1 MSEQYLVSLFIGPVQ
16 DFIAAA
22 LRTRDLWFGSYM
34 LSEVSRAAAGGMVD
48 SGAQLIFP
56 HTVTNIRNVAN
67 RVLALTTVAN
77 RETVIKAGK
86 EAAHKKMQEFLD
98 QAKRASRKIANSA
111 GTATIIDDNI
121 WNAQADPEDLLELY
135 CTAVP
140 VDGNYA
146 DARRRLDQLTMAR
159 KNSHDFFPA
168 RYGVPGRPKSSLDG
182 RRETVLVDP
191 DRLKKSQNKIIR
203 RRLRMGNNEQLDTL
217 GLVKRLAGGKADQF
231 TPTTRM
237 AVDPWIRKVEAT
249 ERDSATLKSIR
260 AELDRL
266 ADLQAPCISRVKGNR
281 GIYDA
286 MPYDAG
292 LLYPGP
298 LGAALRDSEDDR
310 EKDILQYLK
319 KTLGSGVW
327 QTHGKP
333 CPYYSL
339 LLGDG
344 DYMGDLLDKAGDAQ
358 AHQEI
363 SRQLATFAA
372 SVPEMCRKYRG
383 HCIYAGGDDI
393 LAMAP
398 LDKAFDLAYE
408 LQDSFGTFLET
419 AGEGKRPTFSIGL
432 VVAHM
437 QTPLGRVRRLVNEAE
452 KFAKEGQK
460 DEEPRNGLAI
470 LVAPRSGRELTVR
483 FRWDDDRLPR
493 FRKLVE
499 LYQQEELPS
508 RFGYSLQ
515 QLAHELPNTP
525 GHDFTRIHDLELQRI
540 LKRKNNSGGQE
551 TIDQETIK
559 LVMKHA
565 ASRSLDTIFREH
577 LVARWFSGHVDE
589 QS

>member
-67 RVLALTTVAN
+67 RVLALTTAAN
-77 RETVIKAGK
+77 REAVIKAGK
-86 EAAHKKMQEFLD
+86 EAAHKKMEEFLD

-121 WNAQADPEDLLELY
+121 WNDQADPADLLELY

-159 KNSHDFFPA
+159 KNSRDFFPA

-182 RRETVLVDP
+182 CRETVLVDP

-203 RRLRMGNNEQLDTL
+203 RRMRMSKNEQLDAL

-231 TPTTRM
+231 TPTTRI

-249 ERDSATLKSIR
+249 ERGSATLKSIR

-266 ADLQAPCISRVKGNR
+266 ADLQAPSISRVKGNR

-383 HCIYAGGDDI
+383 HCI
-393 LAMAP
+393 
-398 LDKAFDLAYE
+398 
-408 LQDSFGTFLET
+408 
-419 AGEGKRPTFSIGL
+419 
-432 VVAHM
+432 
-437 QTPLGRVRRLVNEAE
+437 
-452 KFAKEGQK
+452 
-460 DEEPRNGLAI
+460 
-470 LVAPRSGRELTVR
+470 
-483 FRWDDDRLPR
+483 
-493 FRKLVE
+493 
-499 LYQQEELPS
+499 
-508 RFGYSLQ
+508 
-515 QLAHELPNTP
+515 
-525 GHDFTRIHDLELQRI
+525 
-540 LKRKNNSGGQE
+540 
-551 TIDQETIK
+551 
-559 LVMKHA
+559 
-565 ASRSLDTIFREH
+565 
-577 LVARWFSGHVDE
+577 
-589 QS
+589 

>member
-22 LRTRDLWFGSYM
+22 LRTRDLWFGSHM
-34 LSEVSRAAAGGMVD
+34 LSEVSRAAAGGMKK

-56 HTVTNIRNVAN
+56 HAVTNIGNVAN
-67 RVLALTTVAN
+67 RVLALTTAAN
-77 RETVIKAGK
+77 REAVITAGK
-86 EAAHKKMQEFLD
+86 EAAHKKMQAFLD
-98 QAKRASRKIANSA
+98 QAKRASRKIADSA
-111 GTATIIDDNI
+111 GVATIIYDNI
-121 WNAQADPEDLLELY
+121 WDSQTDPADLLELY

-159 KNSHDFFPA
+159 KNSRDVFPA
-168 RYGVPGRPKSSLDG
+168 RDGVPGRPKSSLDG

-191 DRLKKSQNKIIR
+191 GNREESQRRIIR
-203 RRLRMGNNEQLDTL
+203 RRLRMGKNEQLDAL
-217 GLVKRLAGGKADQF
+217 GLVKRLAGGIVDQF

-249 ERDSATLKSIR
+249 KHGSATLESIR
-260 AELDRL
+260 AELDKL
-266 ADLQAPCISRVKGNR
+266 ANQQAPCISRVKGNG

-298 LGAALRDSEDDR
+298 LGAALRDSEDGG
-310 EKDILQYLK
+310 EKDILQHLK
-319 KTLGSGVW
+319 KILGWGVW
-327 QTHGKP
+327 QTHGRP
-333 CPYYSL
+333 CPYYTL
-339 LLGDG
+339 MLGDG
-344 DYMGDLLDKAGDAQ
+344 DYMGDLLDKAEDAP
-358 AHQEI
+358 AHQEV
-363 SRQLATFAA
+363 SRELASFAA
-372 SVPEMCRKYRG
+372 SVPEMCREYRA

-398 LDKAFDLAYE
+398 LDTALDLANA
-408 LQDSFGTFLET
+408 LQNLFGTALKT
-419 AGEGKRPTFSIGL
+419 VGEGKRPTFSIGL

-437 QTPLGRVRRLVNEAE
+437 QTPLGRVRRLVKEAE
-452 KFAKEGQK
+452 KFAKDGPE
-460 DEEPRNGLAI
+460 DAEPRNGLAI
-470 LVAPRSGRELTVR
+470 LVAPRSGRELMVR

-499 LYQQEELPS
+499 LYQQEKLPS

-515 QLAHELPNTP
+515 QLAYELPNTQ

-540 LKRKNNSGGQE
+540 LKRKNSSGGRE
-551 TIDQETIK
+551 TIDPKTID
-559 LVMKHA
+559 LVMEHA
-565 ASRSLDTIFREH
+565 ASRPLDTVFREH
-577 LVARWFSGHVDE
+577 LVARWFSGHVEE

>member
-34 LSEVSRAAAGGMVD
+34 LSEVSRAAAKGMKK

-56 HTVTNIRNVAN
+56 QTVEKIGNVAN
-67 RVLALTTVAN
+67 RVLALAAAED
-77 RETVIKAGK
+77 REAVIGAGK
-86 EAAHKKMQEFLD
+86 EAAFKKMRAFLD
-98 QAKRASRKIANSA
+98 EAKRAPQKIAESA
-111 GTATIIDDNI
+111 GTTAIIDDRI
-121 WNAQADPEDLLELY
+121 WNGQTDPDDLLELY
-135 CTAVP
+135 STVVP

-159 KNSHDFFPA
+159 KNSRDFFPVQ
-168 RYGVPGRPKSSLDG
+168 YGVQGRPKSSLDG
-182 RRETVLVDP
+182 RRETVLVD
-191 DRLKKSQNKIIR
+191 LGKLEKSQRRIIR
-203 RRLRMGNNEQLDTL
+203 RRLRMGKHEQLDVL
-217 GLVKRLAGGKADQF
+217 GLVKRLAGGVADQF

-237 AVDPWIRKVEAT
+237 AVDPWIRKVETT
-249 ERDSATLKSIR
+249 ERGSATLESIR

-281 GIYDA
+281 EIYDA

-310 EKDILQYLK
+310 EKDILKHLK
-319 KTLGSGVW
+319 KILGSGVW

-344 DYMGDLLDKAGDAQ
+344 DYMGDLLDKAKDAQ

-363 SRQLATFAA
+363 SKKLATFAA
-372 SVPEMCRKYRG
+372 SVPGTCRDHHA

-398 LDKAFDLAYE
+398 LDTALDLAYE

-419 AGEGKRPTFSIGL
+419 VGEGKRPTFSIGL

-470 LVAPRSGRELTVR
+470 LVAPRSGRELIVR
-483 FRWDDDRLPR
+483 FRWDKDRLPR

-525 GHDFTRIHDLELQRI
+525 GHDFTRIHGLELQRI
-540 LKRKNNSGGQE
+540 LKRKNSSGGRE
-551 TIDQETIK
+551 TIDLKTID
-559 LVMKHA
+559 LVMEHA
-565 ASRSLDTIFREH
+565 TSRPLDTVFREH
-577 LVARWFSGHVDE
+577 LVARWFSGHVEE

>member
-22 LRTRDLWFGSYM
+22 LRTRDLWFGSHM
-34 LSEVSRAAAGGMVD
+34 LSEVSRAAARGMKE

-56 HTVTNIRNVAN
+56 HTVANIGNVAN
-67 RVLALTTVAN
+67 RVLALTTAAN
-77 RETVIKAGK
+77 REAVIKVGK
-86 EAAHKKMQEFLD
+86 EAALKKMQAFLN
-98 QAKRASRKIANSA
+98 QAKRESQKIANSA
-111 GTATIIDDNI
+111 GIATIIDDNI
-121 WNAQADPEDLLELY
+121 WDSQTDPADLLELY

-140 VDGNYA
+140 VAGNYA

-159 KNSHDFFPA
+159 KNSRNVFPA
-168 RYGVPGRPKSSLDG
+168 RDGVPGRPKSSLDG
-182 RRETVLVDP
+182 RRETVLDLSE
-191 DRLKKSQNKIIR
+191 LKESQQRIIR
-203 RRLRMGNNEQLDTL
+203 RRLRMGKNEQLDAL
-217 GLVKRLAGGKADQF
+217 GLVKRLAGGVADQF

-237 AVDPWIRKVEAT
+237 AVDPWIKKVKAT
-249 ERDSATLKSIR
+249 ELGSVTLDSIQD
-260 AELDRL
+260 ELNKL
-266 ADLQAPCISRVKGNR
+266 ANLQAPCISRVRGNE

-286 MPYDAG
+286 IPYDAG

-298 LGAALRDSEDDR
+298 LGAALRDSEEGG
-310 EKDILQYLK
+310 EKDILQHLK
-319 KTLGSGVW
+319 KILDWGVW
-327 QTHGKP
+327 HTHGKP
-333 CPYYSL
+333 CPYYTL

-344 DYMGDLLDKAGDAQ
+344 DYMGDLLDKAEDAL

-363 SRQLATFAA
+363 SKRLASFAA
-372 SVPEMCRKYRG
+372 SVPEMCRTHQA

-398 LDKAFDLAYE
+398 LDTALDLAYE

-419 AGEGKRPTFSIGL
+419 VGEGKRPTFSIGL

-470 LVAPRSGRELTVR
+470 LVAPRSGRERKVR

-493 FRKLVE
+493 FRKIVE

-525 GHDFTRIHDLELQRI
+525 EHDFTLIHGLELQRI
-540 LKRKNNSGGQE
+540 LKRKNSSGGRE
-551 TIDQETIK
+551 TIDQKTID
-559 LVMKHA
+559 LVMEHT
-565 ASRSLDTIFREH
+565 ASRSLNTIFREH
-577 LVARWFSGHVDE
+577 LVARWFSGHVEE